1 MRILIVDDEPACRHL
16 VALCLKPHGTIS
28 QADNGPSALAAISSA
43 LGQRQPFDLI
53 MLDIS
58 MPVIDGQVALRTL
71 RLMEEAHGV
80 PLGKGAKVIMTT
92 GHGDPRTVMQAFR
105 GTADGYLVK
114 PLDPAKLTELIAGL
128 GLI

>member
-1 MRILIVDDEPACRHL
+1 
-16 VALCLKPHGTIS
+16 
-28 QADNGPSALAAISSA
+28 
-43 LGQRQPFDLI
+43 
-53 MLDIS
+53 

-80 PLGKGAKVIMTT
+80 PLGRGAKVVMTT
-92 GHGDPRTVMQAFR
+92 GHGDPSTVMQAFR